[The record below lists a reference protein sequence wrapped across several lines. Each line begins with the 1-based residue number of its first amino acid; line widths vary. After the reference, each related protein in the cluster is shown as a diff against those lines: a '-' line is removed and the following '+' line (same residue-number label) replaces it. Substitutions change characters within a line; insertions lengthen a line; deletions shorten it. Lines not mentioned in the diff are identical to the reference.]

1 MANTYN
7 VVIICH
13 YIARLAIKGVGINT
27 ALTAVPDCL
36 YACIYYT
43 AVLPIFVKNPDLFGK
58 T

>member
-13 YIARLAIKGVGINT
+13 YIARLAIKGVGIDT
-27 ALTAVPDCL
+27 ALTAAPDCL
-36 YACIYYT
+36 YVRIHYT
-43 AVLPIFVKNPDLFGK
+43 AVLPIFVKNPDHFGK